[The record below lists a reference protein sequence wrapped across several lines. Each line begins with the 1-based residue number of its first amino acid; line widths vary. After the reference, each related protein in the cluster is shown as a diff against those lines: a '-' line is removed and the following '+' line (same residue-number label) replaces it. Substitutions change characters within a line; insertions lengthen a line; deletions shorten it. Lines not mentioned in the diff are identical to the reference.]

1 MLVFMAMIVFMD
13 DHPPRSGLQARLA
26 ELRSR
31 SKLSGRRLAELAQLK
46 SPSHFN
52 LIESGDRPT
61 PSAQVLHAIARTLGT
76 TVEYLLTG
84 EGEAPTEEQLARALA
99 AAEQRLEADHA
110 ATRAA

>member
-1 MLVFMAMIVFMD
+1 MLVFVFMIVFMVD
-13 DHPPRSGLQARLA
+13 SPPRSGLQARLA
-26 ELRSR
+26 ELRTR
-31 SKLSGRRLAELAQLK
+31 SKLSGRRLAELALLK

-61 PSAQVLHAIARTLGT
+61 PSALVLHAIARTLGT

-84 EGEAPTEEQLARALA
+84 EGEPPTDEHLAHAIA
-99 AAEQRLEADHA
+99 AAERRLEADSA